1 MRPIASLAYRLAVFS
16 SLGMLAAGCS
26 TTGASSVAI
35 APNTT
40 QSAARGNVVADRRA
54 SEGLLRPPARA
65 ANTRAGWISP
75 DKRRHRKSALIY
87 WGSYFN
93 NTIDI
98 FSAKGTNPPMKGQIT
113 SGLSNPE
120 RLFVD
125 KTMSVYATNL
135 GNNTITAYKRGATT
149 PFLTISNG
157 VNTPT
162 GLTVDAAGTVYCANF
177 GNNTVTVYPK
187 GQTSPSHTI
196 SMSSSPEYLAIDS
209 SDNLY
214 VSTGIGVTE
223 FAPGSGTG
231 KNLGL
236 TIGSPGAL
244 EVDKAGNIIVI
255 DSSANTIDV
264 FPAGQT
270 APSKQIAVTA
280 GAPFALSLNK
290 AETDVY
296 ASVEVSGGF
305 IVQEVAYPNGTTMV
319 NKITTITDGD
329 WPIAVSADAVL

>member
-1 MRPIASLAYRLAVFS
+1 
-16 SLGMLAAGCS
+16 MLAAGCS
-26 TTGASSVAI
+26 TTGTSSL
-35 APNTT
+35 APSTT
-40 QSAARGNVVADRRA
+40 SAQTAAHGDLTTNRLMA
-54 SEGLLRPPARA
+54 EGLVRPPAHA
-65 ANTRAGWISP
+65 ASTQRGWITP
-75 DKRRHRKSALIY
+75 DRRRHKKKRALIY
-87 WGSYFN
+87 WGDYVN

-113 SGLSNPE
+113 TGLSNPE

-125 KTMSVYATNL
+125 KSLNVYATNIGYGYT
-135 GNNTITAYKRGATT
+135 GNITAYKRGATT

-157 VNTPT
+157 VNRPT
-162 GLTVDAAGTVYCANF
+162 GLTVDAAGTVYCANV
-177 GNNTVTVYPK
+177 GNDTVTVYPK
-187 GQTSPSHTI
+187 GQTSPSLTI
-196 SMSSSPEYLAIDS
+196 PMSYSPEYLAIDR

-214 VSTGIGVTE
+214 VSSGVNVVE
-223 FAPGSGTG
+223 FAPGSTSG
-231 KNLGL
+231 KDLGL

-270 APSKQIAVTA
+270 MPSKKITVTA

-290 AETDVY
+290 AETAVY

-305 IVQEVAYPNGTTMV
+305 IVQDVAYPNGTTMT
-319 NKITTITDGD
+319 NKLTTISDGD
-329 WPIAVSADAVL
+329 WPIAVSPDAVL